1 MDDYVQNN
9 IPTSVTGFVNDLYYA
24 KSKLLEADTEAER
37 KRGAI
42 GKLCLQSGCDI
53 YIKGVT
59 RGINQENFDECIRG
73 ILARSSSL
81 KELSLHKRRF
91 IADNGKQLI
100 RDGMVRIPPLTH
112 PKTILTHGVSRVVR
126 DIIISCKN
134 RKRLTILV
142 TAGGLERDGCVCA
155 TLFTVVLP
163 LRTSWK
169 PAASTRH

>member
-100 RDGMVRIPPLTH
+100 RDGMVPIPAWDSPKDDSDTRRLESGSRHHHIVQEPKASHH
-112 PKTILTHGVSRVVR
+112 PCHG
-126 DIIISCKN
+126 
-134 RKRLTILV
+134 
-142 TAGGLERDGCVCA
+142 G
-155 TLFTVVLP
+155 
-163 LRTSWK
+163 W
-169 PAASTRH
+169 TRA

>member
-1 MDDYVQNN
+1 MDDYVQNH
-9 IPTSVTGFVNDLYYA
+9 IPTSVTGFVNDLYLA
-24 KSKLLEADTEAER
+24 KKQLLEADTEAER

-100 RDGMVRIPPLTH
+100 RDGMVLAPAVDSLADDSDTWRLEGSSRYHHFVQKPKASHH
-112 PKTILTHGVSRVVR
+112 PGHG
-126 DIIISCKN
+126 
-134 RKRLTILV
+134 
-142 TAGGLERDGCVCA
+142 
-155 TLFTVVLP
+155 
-163 LRTSWK
+163 WW
-169 PAASTRH
+169 TRA

>member
-9 IPTSVTGFVNDLYYA
+9 IPTSVTGFVNDLYLA
-24 KSKLLEADTEAER
+24 KKQLLEADTEAER

-91 IADNGKQLI
+91 ITDNGKQLI
-100 RDGMVRIPPLTH
+100 RDGMVRILFPTH
-112 PKTILTHGVSRVVR
+112 SKTILTHGVSRVVR

-134 RKRLTILV
+134 RKRLTVLV
-142 TAGGLERDGCVCA
+142 TAGGLERDGYLSVIPSTTA
-155 TLFTVVLP
+155 LP
-163 LRTSWK
+163 LRTSWRRT
-169 PAASTRH
+169 AFTRP